1 MAKKKNKQQQM
12 QRQRANTNVVATVSV
27 QDKYSTYPSNGLTPQ
42 RLAQIF
48 READQGDIMRQM
60 ELFEEM
66 EEKDAHLFS
75 QMQTRKNAVTGLSYE
90 IMPYSDDEYDKG
102 IAEFVQKELESVEK
116 FEDILFD
123 LLDAIGKGIAVSEIF
138 WKIDEDTGKTSI
150 ADIRQ
155 VPQKKFFWDYEDKFK
170 VMTEEFPSGIE
181 LEENKF
187 IIHRYKAKSG
197 HPSRAGILRVIAWMY
212 LFKNYDIK
220 DWISFCEVFGMPI
233 RLGKYNTSASDD
245 DKAALMRALISIGT
259 DAAGIIPDGTEITFV
274 ESNKGTSIDLYES
287 LARFCDEQISK
298 AVLGQTLTSDSGG
311 GSYAQSKTHNEVR
324 HDLTTSDCKS
334 LASTLKS
341 YLIKPLVLFNF
352 ATDRVP
358 SIKFACEESENLKE
372 LSEVYKTL
380 SCDMGLKIPT
390 AHLYKKFN
398 IPKPENGEEVLNPPS
413 NVSNVPAAINSLK
426 DDLKFIANK
435 EAAKVANDQNT
446 IDKLADTALK
456 ESSNIFTEIFEPI
469 KKLVNSSNN
478 LEDIKNKLD
487 DEEYVKKILKDMDI
501 KDLDVMLQK
510 FMFCAD
516 MLGRSLEDEGSV

>member
-1 MAKKKNKQQQM
+1 MAKKKVKSQPTA
-12 QRQRANTNVVATVSV
+12 RRANTNVVATVSV

-48 READQGDIMRQM
+48 KEADQGDVFRQM

-66 EEKDAHLFS
+66 EEKDTHLYS
-75 QMQTRKNAVTGLSYE
+75 QLQTRKNAVTGLNYE
-90 IMPYSDDEYDKG
+90 IIAYSDDEYDKE
-102 IAEFVQKELESVEK
+102 IADFVQKELDGIEK

-123 LLDAIGKGIAVSEIF
+123 LLDAIGKGIAVSEIY
-138 WKIDEDTGKTSI
+138 WKVEDGKTSI
-150 ADIRQ
+150 EDIRR

-170 VMTEEFPSGIE
+170 VMTEEYPAGIE

-197 HPSRAGILRVIAWMY
+197 HASRAGILRVVAWMY

-233 RLGKYNTSASDD
+233 RLGKYSPSSSEDD
-245 DKAALMRALISIGT
+245 QAALMRALIQIGT

-274 ESNKGTSIDLYES
+274 ESNKSTSINLYES

-324 HDLTTSDCKS
+324 HDLTVSDCKS

-341 YLIKPLVLFNF
+341 YLIKPLVWFNF
-352 ATDRVP
+352 GTDRVP
-358 SIKFACEESENLKE
+358 SIIFDCEGSEDLKE

-380 SCDMGLKIPT
+380 SCDIGLKIPT
-390 AHLYKKFN
+390 EHLYKKFN
-398 IPKPENGEEVLNPPS
+398 IPKPEDNEEVAQPPV
-413 NVSNVPAAINSLK
+413 NMNSMSMK
-426 DDLKFIANK
+426 NDLQVIANK
-435 EAAKVANDQNT
+435 TEEKAENSQKN
-446 IDKLADTALK
+446 IDAMSNIAVK
-456 ESSNIFTEIFEPI
+456 ESSKIFSEIFEPI
-469 KKLVNSSNN
+469 KKLVNSADS
-478 LEDIKNKLD
+478 LEEIKRKLD
-487 DEEYVKKILKDMDI
+487 DEKYVEKILKDMDV
-501 KDLDVMLQK
+501 KDLDIMLQK

-516 MLGRSLEDEGSV
+516 ILGRSLEDERSI

>member
-1 MAKKKNKQQQM
+1 MAKKKKGQQV
-12 QRQRANTNVVATVSV
+12 QRQQANTKAIATVSV

-42 RLAQIF
+42 RLAQIL

-66 EEKDAHLFS
+66 EEKDTHLFS
-75 QMQTRKNAVTGLSYE
+75 QLQTRKNAVTGLNYE
-90 IMPYSDDEYDKG
+90 IIAYSDDESDKE
-102 IAEFVQKELESVEK
+102 IANFVEKELGAIEK

-123 LLDAIGKGIAVSEIF
+123 LLDAIGKGIAVSEIL
-138 WKIDEDTGKTSI
+138 WKIDDTGKTSI
-150 ADIRQ
+150 ENIRQ

-181 LEENKF
+181 IEENKF

-197 HPSRAGILRVIAWMY
+197 HPSRAGILRVVAWMY

-220 DWISFCEVFGMPI
+220 DWVSFCEVFGMPI
-233 RLGKYNTSASDD
+233 RLGKYNPSASED
-245 DKAALMRALISIGT
+245 DKTALMRALVSIGT

-274 ESNKGTSIDLYES
+274 ESNKGTSINLYED

-298 AVLGQTLTSDSGG
+298 AVLGQTLTSDASGG

-324 HDLTTSDCKS
+324 HDLTDSDCKS

-341 YLIKPLVLFNF
+341 YLIKPLVWFNF
-352 ATDRVP
+352 GTDRVP
-358 SIKFACEESENLKE
+358 QIKFDCEGTENLKE

-380 SCDMGLKIPT
+380 SVDMGLKIPT
-390 AHLYKKFN
+390 SHIYKKFN
-398 IPKPENGEEVLNPPS
+398 IPKPENDEEVLNPPNNS
-413 NVSNVPAAINSLK
+413 AALNPLK
-426 DDLKFIANK
+426 DDLKTIANK
-435 EAAKVANDQNT
+435 DNSKVPNDQNT
-446 IDKLADTALK
+446 IDKLADAALK
-456 ESSNIFTEIFEPI
+456 ESSNIFAEIFEPI
-469 KKLVNSSNN
+469 KKLVNSASN
-478 LEDIKNKLD
+478 LEEIKSKLD

-501 KDLDVMLQK
+501 KDLDVLLQK

-516 MLGRSLEDEGSV
+516 ILGRSLEDEGSI

>member
-12 QRQRANTNVVATVSV
+12 QRANTNVVATVSV
-27 QDKYSTYPSNGLTPQ
+27 QDKYSTYPSNGLTPR

-75 QMQTRKNAVTGLSYE
+75 QLQTRKNAVTGLNYE
-90 IMPYSDDEYDKG
+90 IIAYSDDEYDKE
-102 IAEFVQKELESVEK
+102 IADFVEKELEAIEK

-123 LLDAIGKGIAVSEIF
+123 LLDAIGKGIAISEIM
-138 WKIDEDTGKTSI
+138 WKIEDGKVSI
-150 ADIRQ
+150 GDIKQ
-155 VPQKKFFWDYEDKFK
+155 VPQKKFFWDSEDKFK
-170 VMTEEFPSGIE
+170 VMTQEFPSGIE

-197 HPSRAGILRVIAWMY
+197 HPSRAGILRVVAWMY

-220 DWISFCEVFGMPI
+220 DWVSFCEVFGMPI
-233 RLGKYNTSASDD
+233 RLGKYNPSASEEDR
-245 DKAALMRALISIGT
+245 ASLMRAVISIGT
-259 DAAGIIPDGTEITFV
+259 DAAGIIPDGTSIEFV
-274 ESNKGTSIDLYES
+274 ESNKGTSINLYES
-287 LARFCDEQISK
+287 LARFCDEQMSK
-298 AVLGQTLTSDSGG
+298 AVLGQTLTSDGGG

-324 HDLTTSDCKS
+324 HDLTESDCKS

-352 ATDRVP
+352 GIDRVP
-358 SIKFACEESENLKE
+358 TIKFDCEGTENLKE

-390 AHLYKKFN
+390 SYLYKKFN
-398 IPKPENGEEVLNPPS
+398 IPKPENNEEILNPPNNS
-413 NVSNVPAAINSLK
+413 AALNPLK
-426 DDLKFIANK
+426 NDLKTIANK
-435 EAAKVANDQNT
+435 DNSKVPNDQNT
-446 IDKLADTALK
+446 IDQLADTAIK
-456 ESSNIFTEIFEPI
+456 ESSKIFTEIFEPI

-478 LEDIKNKLD
+478 LEDIKTKLE
-487 DEEYVKKILKDMDI
+487 DEEYVQKILKDMDI
-501 KDLDVMLQK
+501 KDLDVLLQK

-516 MLGRSLEDEGSV
+516 ILGRSLEDEGTV